1 MENSEETRSG
11 VPRGLPIAAVI
22 LLILG
27 FIALP
32 VINNNTTDEQLAKN
46 VILAAIPFILIFASI
61 ILAFMTIVW
70 FVSSRL
76 SDNISEKSYRP
87 IEIILIGGILLGV
100 IFIFQPWV
108 FELFRVGFFLLLAS
122 TIGFILWSHVRPKP
136 AAHEL
141 AAPADGESG
150 LGSGG

>member
-27 FIALP
+27 FIAMP
-32 VINNNTTDEQLAKN
+32 VINNNATDEQLAKN
-46 VILAAIPFILIFASI
+46 VILSAIPFILIFASI
-61 ILAFMTIVW
+61 ILAFMTVVW
-70 FVSSRL
+70 YVSSRL
-76 SDNISEKSYRP
+76 NDNISEKSYRP
-87 IEIILIGGILLGV
+87 VEILLIGGILLGV
-100 IFIFQPWV
+100 VFIFQPWV

-136 AAHEL
+136 ADLDL
-141 AAPADGESG
+141 AQPVEGESG
-150 LGSGG
+150 SGSGE